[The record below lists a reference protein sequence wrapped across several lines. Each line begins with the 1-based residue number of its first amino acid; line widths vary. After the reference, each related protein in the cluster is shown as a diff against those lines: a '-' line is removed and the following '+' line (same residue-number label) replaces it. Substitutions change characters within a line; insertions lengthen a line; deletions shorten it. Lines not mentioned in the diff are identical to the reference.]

1 MPAST
6 LSGPSKTG
14 LCRTMPLRILP
25 VFLLL
30 LAAPVWARN
39 VILFIGDGMDDHQ
52 ITIARNYLLGATG
65 RLQLDRMPLRAA
77 VQVLTVD
84 EQGRAVYVADSANSA
99 TSMATGA
106 ITSRGRIATAAG
118 SGEPLH
124 TLLEMAEAHGLK
136 TGLVTTSSVTDAT
149 PAAFVAHISMRT
161 CENPEAIH
169 GSDKYGIET
178 PACPAFL
185 KARGGPGSI
194 SEQIAESSVDV
205 VLGGGL
211 KHFEQTAEGS
221 GQSVLELAS
230 AGGFRVVRTASEL
243 AAAPVTERVLGLFAD
258 SHLPVRLRGENGREA
273 ESPRPSWANQLHRYL
288 GRVDLP
294 PPMRC
299 EPNPEFSRVPSL
311 QSMTTAA
318 LQRLENEAGFF
329 LMVESASIDKQ
340 SHERLPCGSIGEVQ
354 QLDEA
359 VTAALDFAARHPDT
373 LILVTAD
380 HGHAAQLVPSVSL
393 FASYGVPVFTPGKLA
408 RLRTDEGAILAVN
421 YATNNFPYEEHTGVN
436 VPLFANRAGAGE
448 IPSMV
453 TQPEIFTIMKNYLFA
468 PGPAA
473 GDPAAGHPAIK
484 HGPEE

>member
-1 MPAST
+1 
-6 LSGPSKTG
+6 
-14 LCRTMPLRILP
+14 MPLRCLP

-30 LAAPVWARN
+30 LVTPVSARN

-52 ITIARNYLLGATG
+52 ITIARNYLLGAHG
-65 RLQLDRMPLRAA
+65 RLALDRMPLRAA

-84 EQGRAVYVADSANSA
+84 EQGQPVYVADSANSA

-106 ITSRGRIATAAG
+106 VTSRGRISTAAV
-118 SGEPLH
+118 SGDSLQ
-124 TLLEMAEAHGLK
+124 TLLEMAEARGLK

-161 CENPEAIH
+161 CENPETIH
-169 GSDKYGIET
+169 GAEKYGIET

-194 SEQIAESSVDV
+194 SEQIAESPVDV

-211 KHFEQTAEGS
+211 QHFKPTAEDS
-221 GQSVLELAS
+221 DKSVLELAS
-230 AGGFRVVRTASEL
+230 ERGFSVVRDANQL
-243 AAAPVTERVLGLFAD
+243 AAASVDGRILGLFAD

-288 GRVDLP
+288 GRVALP

-299 EPNPEFSRVPSL
+299 EANPEFMDTPSL
-311 QSMTTAA
+311 ESMTIAA
-318 LQRLENEAGFF
+318 LRRLENERGFF

-359 VTAALDFAARHPDT
+359 VTAALAFAERHPDT
-373 LILVTAD
+373 LVLVTAD
-380 HGHAAQLVPSVSL
+380 HGHAAQLVPAVSL
-393 FASYGVPVFTPGKLA
+393 FDPYGVPVFTPGKLA
-408 RLRTDEGAILAVN
+408 RLRTDEGSILAVN

-453 TQPEIFTIMKNYLFA
+453 TQPEIFTIMKHYLFA
-468 PGPAA
+468 QGPTA
-473 GDPAAGHPAIK
+473 GNPVAGNPVAGNPAIEDA
-484 HGPEE
+484 PEE